1 MCVSYVCVSFISLFS
16 ARFFFSTSF
25 YFDVVYGSTPLA
37 LIFINCHR
45 CLYTILYSI
54 CFRLV
59 QFGLFCGFCAMEVMH
74 GMEKK
79 IQCAYL
85 YIFTTLICR
94 HRTKSLI
101 LLNEK
106 SHQRHQQRKKNHT
119 KHTHIN
125 DVSISNQ
132 KKKNVA
138 YVSLKLTDL
147 LLKSKRPIHCYMGR
161 SFFFLYYVTKAE
173 KNCVRYFFVLCC
185 VVWRNALY

>member
-1 MCVSYVCVSFISLFS
+1 MDRHLSLWFLSIAIVVSIQYSTLYVFVSYNL
-16 ARFFFSTSF
+16 
-25 YFDVVYGSTPLA
+25 G
-37 LIFINCHR
+37 
-45 CLYTILYSI
+45 
-54 CFRLV
+54 CFAAFVRWKW
-59 QFGLFCGFCAMEVMH
+59 CMEWR
-74 GMEKK
+74 KK

-161 SFFFLYYVTKAE
+161 SFFF
-173 KNCVRYFFVLCC
+173 VLRDQSRKKLC
-185 VVWRNALY
+185 